1 MLRQRRFWFHLIE
14 MVLAM
19 GVGMAVLMPLWRV
32 AGLPDVTGVVELH
45 SLLMA
50 TTMTLGMSA
59 WMLVRRHSWPSIG
72 EMGLA
77 MYLPFVVLVVPY
89 WAGWLP
95 GSAVMVAGH
104 VLMLPAMVLAML
116 RRPAEYGCHATPRAA
131 STPAPG

>member
-1 MLRQRRFWFHLIE
+1 MLRNRRFWLHLVE
-14 MVLAM
+14 MIVAM
-19 GVGMAVLMPLWRV
+19 AVGMVVLMPLWRL

-59 WMLVRRHSWPSIG
+59 WMLVRRHSWPAIG
-72 EMGLA
+72 EMALA
-77 MYLPFVVLVVPY
+77 MYLPFAVLFVPY

-95 GSAVMVAGH
+95 GSAVMLAGH

-116 RRPAEYGCHATPRAA
+116 RRPAEYTCHRALRPARMSMPR
-131 STPAPG
+131 

>member
-1 MLRQRRFWFHLIE
+1 VLRQRRFWFHLIE

-50 TTMTLGMSA
+50 TTMTIGMSA

-77 MYLPFVVLVVPY
+77 MYLPFVVVLVPY

-116 RRPAEYGCHATPRAA
+116 RRPAEYGCHATPRAN
-131 STPAPG
+131 TPAPG